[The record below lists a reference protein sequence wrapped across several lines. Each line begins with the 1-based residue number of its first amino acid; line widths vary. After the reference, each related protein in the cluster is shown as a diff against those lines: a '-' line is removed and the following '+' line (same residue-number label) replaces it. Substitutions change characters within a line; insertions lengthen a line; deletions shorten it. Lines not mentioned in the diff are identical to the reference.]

1 MECVRQTLHFRYG
14 YLYERSESYSAA
26 APDRCCTPRS
36 IVYRRRRVRPR
47 LRLLM
52 EENGYEASNELPKWL
67 QQDYHDLEDLYEDV
81 LVRPHQNITKK
92 EMRWANGVNKSVN
105 KLLNL
110 EKKA

>member
-1 MECVRQTLHFRYG
+1 MEKTILDK
-14 YLYERSESYSAA
+14 LN
-26 APDRCCTPRS
+26 D
-36 IVYRRRRVRPR
+36 
-47 LRLLM
+47 LLCKFPM

-92 EMRWANGVNKSVN
+92 EMRWVNGVNKSVN